1 MSNKQPNKQNSNSNL
16 TNWLK
21 LPNKLSMAAQ
31 RKEEVLWNWGQ
42 PGLHSKTQSQ
52 TKAETRSTLQNLPIP
67 PTVALP
73 FAPKAFCK
81 QSWFTRDHSVPVR
94 AASFPFLLWWFG
106 VSYSLVENAVPLS
119 LAGSVF
125 ILQIGPKCSFL
136 RTHLTTLSKITIED
150 MSSMLWEE
158 LFPSSLRILVVSRS
172 AWERNLS
179 DNGDFVLSIT
189 NSLVF
194 RAMPWYRVQA
204 IYSWVSL
211 SSQGRWGLQLNS
223 VT

>member
-1 MSNKQPNKQNSNSNL
+1 MLGHPEFRRGECSGTACDPSTRRVKHKECCEFEIAGSSKPGWATWVLVPKTMSTKQPTKQNSKSNL

-81 QSWFTRDHSVPVR
+81 QSWFTPDHSVPVR
-94 AASFPFLLWWFG
+94 AASFPFLL
-106 VSYSLVENAVPLS
+106 
-119 LAGSVF
+119 
-125 ILQIGPKCSFL
+125 
-136 RTHLTTLSKITIED
+136 
-150 MSSMLWEE
+150 
-158 LFPSSLRILVVSRS
+158 
-172 AWERNLS
+172 
-179 DNGDFVLSIT
+179 
-189 NSLVF
+189 
-194 RAMPWYRVQA
+194 
-204 IYSWVSL
+204 
-211 SSQGRWGLQLNS
+211 
-223 VT
+223 